1 MAVLQMLLRWVRII
15 YRDYYINMGEQGR
28 KKNQIIDSENF
39 AMVAGLLAI
48 LTLIGYVV
56 SINC

>member
-1 MAVLQMLLRWVRII
+1 
-15 YRDYYINMGEQGR
+15 MGEQGR